1 MGEDTTSVL
10 DRGLTAPS
18 RKLLFDALVG
28 KRNHPNYDILTE
40 NETCLCVWRRE
51 GDVSSGCL

>member
-18 RKLLFDALVG
+18 HKLLFDALVG
-28 KRNHPNYDILTE
+28 KKTHKAALNT
-40 NETCLCVWRRE
+40 
-51 GDVSSGCL
+51 G

>member
-28 KRNHPNYDILTE
+28 KNPTKL
-40 NETCLCVWRRE
+40 L
-51 GDVSSGCL
+51 

>member
-18 RKLLFDALVG
+18 HKLLFDALVG
-28 KRNHPNYDILTE
+28 KKNPQSCFKHWVIL
-40 NETCLCVWRRE
+40 
-51 GDVSSGCL
+51 SGFVTKRV